1 MARISDLKEN
11 PWVRLAVV
19 LIGLTIIVL
28 LFRALHSIIVYFL
41 IAFIAAY
48 ICDPI
53 IDWMEKKGLSRTIG
67 ISILTVVICL
77 AFVLFWL
84 IAIPMFAAE
93 ITRMTSDIPRYFGQ
107 FKNTIIPW
115 VEGTFNVSI
124 PANYDDWMGQLSA
137 HEDTI
142 KAYVEKL
149 SEPLWGIVS
158 RAFASL
164 TGMIMSL
171 LGIIVIPV
179 AWFYLLKDI
188 DPLKERLSEFVP
200 LRYRE
205 STSGFLKEVN
215 DAVSNFLQGQVI
227 VCGILAVLYIIGL
240 EFIVG
245 VPLGFLIGLFAGFAS
260 FVPYL
265 GLIMGIVPA
274 LVLAFLEFGDW
285 LHPLGVVLT
294 FVIAQALEGT
304 VITPKIV
311 GDKLGLHPVTVIFGI
326 LIWGELL
333 GFVGILIAVPA
344 TAIFQVALRHLIKK
358 YFSSDLFRERPRS
371 PLESN
376 KG

>member
-1 MARISDLKEN
+1 MGRISDLKEN
-11 PWVRLAVV
+11 AWVKLALI
-19 LIGLTIIVL
+19 LIGLAFLIL
-28 LFRALHSIIVYFL
+28 LFRALHTIILYFL

-77 AFVLFWL
+77 VVALFWL
-84 IAIPMFAAE
+84 VAIPMFASEMA
-93 ITRMTSDIPRYFGQ
+93 RMTSDLPRYFGQ
-107 FKNTIIPW
+107 LKSSILPW
-115 VEGTFNVSI
+115 IENTFNIAI

-142 KAYVEKL
+142 KAYVAKL
-149 SEPLWGIVS
+149 SEPVWDIVS
-158 RAFASL
+158 HAFASI

-179 AWFYLLKDI
+179 AWFYLLRDI
-188 DPLKERLSEFVP
+188 DPLKERLFEFVP
-200 LRYRE
+200 LRFRE
-205 STSGFLKEVN
+205 STGGFLKEVN

-245 VPLGFLIGLFAGFAS
+245 VPLGFLIGLFSGFAS
-260 FVPYL
+260 LVPYL

-274 LVLAFLEFGDW
+274 LVLAFLEYGDW

-344 TAIFQVALRHLIKK
+344 TAIFQVALRHLVKK
-358 YFSSDLFRERPRS
+358 YFSSDLFREKHHS
-371 PLESN
+371 PLESG